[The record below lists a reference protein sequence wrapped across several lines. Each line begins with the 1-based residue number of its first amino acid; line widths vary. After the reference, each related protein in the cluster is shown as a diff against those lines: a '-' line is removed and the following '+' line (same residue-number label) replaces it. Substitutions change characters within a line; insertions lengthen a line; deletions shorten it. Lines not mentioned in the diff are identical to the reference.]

1 MAVHIHVDEAKAKG
15 LILAATVVETD
26 AVAAARRALRGLLL
40 RAQRRLHVNKERN
53 ERRALAYA
61 RNACLAVLAG
71 DLPALDAERLVIE
84 TDEVMLTAGTRTWR
98 RVAVLGAR

>member
-1 MAVHIHVDEAKAKG
+1 M
-15 LILAATVVETD
+15 VETD

-61 RNACLAVLAG
+61 RNTCLAVRAD
-71 DLPALDAERLVIE
+71 DLPALGAERLVIE
-84 TDEVMLTAGTRTWR
+84 TDEVFPKADEVMLTAGTRTWR